1 MDWIEAV
8 GETRA
13 EAESKLMESLNVTDI
28 DLVEIGEV
36 KVTRKFLGVGGKTFK
51 VRGRLKESAAREPAP
66 DSPEEEVTEPGD
78 TEPMEETTA
87 SGETD
92 EEEVKAEDVLVSST
106 EGDENGIVTS
116 KTKYRPWAAEGP
128 AAIVIPPEGK
138 GYGILK
144 YSANPVEDNV
154 AGDDRGQVDE
164 TEERYAPDED
174 GFEPVEYEDDQ
185 NTEIS
190 EEDRDRAVS
199 FVQGIVTKM
208 DIPGTVKGY
217 RLADRLLIQI
227 DSEHGGLLIGRKGGT
242 LESMQYLADIA
253 VNRAREHRIRVILD
267 TENYR
272 DRRKHKVRTIAL
284 DAADSAVRG
293 KRPVRLLPMT
303 PAERQIVHTTL
314 GGDRRVETQSEGQGA
329 RRRVVVFPKGG
340 KKGRDRKYDD
350 DRGNRW

>member
-13 EAESKLMESLNVTDI
+13 EAESKLMESLNVS
-28 DLVEIGEV
+28 DLERVEIGDV
-36 KVTRKFLGVGGKTFK
+36 KIIRKFLGVGGKTVK
-51 VRGRLKESAAREPAP
+51 VRGRLKQSAEEPITDDP
-66 DSPEEEVTEPGD
+66 DEEITEPGD
-78 TEPMEETTA
+78 TEPMEEA
-87 SGETD
+87 AVSGETD

-116 KTKYRPWAAEGP
+116 TTKYRPWAAEGP

-138 GYGILK
+138 GYGIPK
-144 YSANPVEDNV
+144 YSANPAENNV
-154 AGDDRGQVDE
+154 AGDDQEPAEE
-164 TEERYAPDED
+164 TEDRYAQDED
-174 GFEPVEYEDDQ
+174 EFEPVEYEDDR

-190 EEDRDRAVS
+190 EEDRDKAVH
-199 FVQGIVTKM
+199 FVQGIIDKM

-242 LESMQYLADIA
+242 LESMQYLTDIA
-253 VNRAREHRIRVILD
+253 VNRARDHRIRVILD

-272 DRRKHKVRTIAL
+272 DRRKHKVKTIAL
-284 DAADSAVRG
+284 DAAESAVRG

-303 PAERQIVHTTL
+303 PAERQIVHTVL

-329 RRRVVVFPKGG
+329 RRRVVIFPKGA
-340 KKGRDRKYDD
+340 KKGRNRKYDN
-350 DRGNRW
+350 DRDNRW